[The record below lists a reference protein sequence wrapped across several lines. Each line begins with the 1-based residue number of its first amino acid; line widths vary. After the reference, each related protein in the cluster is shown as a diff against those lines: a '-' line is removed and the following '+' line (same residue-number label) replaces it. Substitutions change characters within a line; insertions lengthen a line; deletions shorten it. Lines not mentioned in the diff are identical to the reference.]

1 MNKMDL
7 SPRELLEFERGF
19 AILDLE
25 KDGSVTVKELH
36 YFMTTLGKNPTDS
49 ELMAMINAVDT
60 DGNGSIEFPEFL
72 NAMSAKMCS
81 SPKDEELREAFH
93 IFDRDNTG
101 YIGVDQIR
109 LVMLDLNTKVA
120 EEELED
126 MVREGDI
133 DGDGYLSYEEFV
145 EMMTTK

>member
-1 MNKMDL
+1 MNKMEL
-7 SPRELLEFERGF
+7 SPRELLEFERAF
-19 AILDLE
+19 AMLDLE

-36 YFMTTLGKNPTDS
+36 YFMATLGKNPSES

-72 NAMSAKMCS
+72 NTMTAKMCTC
-81 SPKDEELREAFH
+81 PNDEELREAFH
-93 IFDRDNTG
+93 VFDKDNSG

-109 LVMLDLNTKVA
+109 VVMLDLNTKVS

-145 EMMTTK
+145 ELMTTQ